1 LLAGNEY
8 VRLNP
13 EIFRSVF
20 YVVYG
25 LGYNEVT
32 PPWDV
37 QLMQLWRPDRDIA
50 GEVVGER
57 NKAIEIASAT
67 FYPKFDTTSMS
78 AQLDWQLELK
88 NSTEKQQEARM
99 EILLPKGGVVSK
111 AVLWVNGQPRIA
123 QVTEAHTAR
132 EAYRAVV
139 LGRRDPLLV
148 SAKGTDRIMVQCF
161 PIPPRSANK
170 VMKFQL
176 VIDAPM
182 QLIDE
187 KTARVDAPEVVE
199 CNFQLDKSKLSTQD
213 VVTKGDFSNANLAKL
228 TRTAPQQLIVIVDGS
243 AKLAGSR
250 AAIVSALR
258 KIPDNIPTELYF
270 VTDELSSLVK
280 KERGKNAGLQESLK
294 ELQYAPF
301 VGGPYNG
308 DALEDAFGRYN
319 VPDNTA
325 LTSFIWIHGSQPY
338 RRDTADVSFSAGTH
352 FYDVPIGGGANA
364 FQDHL
369 VNADVVHCSAT
380 RVKEDLEAFIEQLC
394 GKRDVVVN
402 MSSLTPALKAK
413 EKVDKLLHDGD
424 RYAAAQVASA
434 AHIVTPVTSAVVLET
449 DADYQAYGVTNGT
462 AEPQIGR
469 DMPIMA
475 PTPVPMSVES
485 PDASMDSLAMQGGG
499 RIPPGMPVPTAAPA
513 MPSDERRSG
522 YAGDGQVVRER
533 ALHEEG
539 TRSGEYSIA
548 DKITSQLNAL
558 NSYSAGGSSAE
569 VGKLAEQPVAQADYS
584 RKMNAVLSAVVVLLV
599 CAAIGLLYFIAIC
612 IRKKWYRRPAAI
624 AALVAS
630 TGIVAFAAMHI
641 ATIFG
646 AFGSM

>member
-1 LLAGNEY
+1 
-8 VRLNP
+8 
-13 EIFRSVF
+13 
-20 YVVYG
+20 
-25 LGYNEVT
+25 
-32 PPWDV
+32 
-37 QLMQLWRPDRDIA
+37 
-50 GEVVGER
+50 
-57 NKAIEIASAT
+57 
-67 FYPKFDTTSMS
+67 
-78 AQLDWQLELK
+78 
-88 NSTEKQQEARM
+88 
-99 EILLPKGGVVSK
+99 
-111 AVLWVNGQPRIA
+111 
-123 QVTEAHTAR
+123 
-132 EAYRAVV
+132 
-139 LGRRDPLLV
+139 
-148 SAKGTDRIMVQCF
+148 
-161 PIPPRSANK
+161 
-170 VMKFQL
+170 
-176 VIDAPM
+176 
-182 QLIDE
+182 
-187 KTARVDAPEVVE
+187 
-199 CNFQLDKSKLSTQD
+199 
-213 VVTKGDFSNANLAKL
+213 
-228 TRTAPQQLIVIVDGS
+228 LIVIVDGS

-364 FQDHL
+364 FQGHL